1 MQAQVAHPV
10 RAKVWS
16 SLLDIPCTQHEAPS
30 AALNRAVRIRLLGPA
45 AQACIR
51 NFRCVV
57 AHDFLELLVAPSL
70 RRVAQ
75 GTARCAEAG
84 PVRRTCA
91 FRFLRSMVTESI
103 GCKESSMTTYSD
115 HSLCHACMQS
125 RAMLERITR
134 LASKRP
140 PKESELIETLPLM
153 LEMTLS
159 LFRKAFD
166 FDSETHIKAAG
177 ALIVLAV
184 ATERARVLA
193 AMREP
198 RRSRQDK

>member
-1 MQAQVAHPV
+1 
-10 RAKVWS
+10 
-16 SLLDIPCTQHEAPS
+16 
-30 AALNRAVRIRLLGPA
+30 
-45 AQACIR
+45 
-51 NFRCVV
+51 
-57 AHDFLELLVAPSL
+57 
-70 RRVAQ
+70 
-75 GTARCAEAG
+75 
-84 PVRRTCA
+84 
-91 FRFLRSMVTESI
+91 
-103 GCKESSMTTYSD
+103 MTTYSD